1 MAGEYIKENYATLS
15 KTLKRKLSAAE
26 IYAAHMLGIGGAMTL
41 YKMGDDEIPALK
53 MPKAAAAN
61 AKIFYHKGDT
71 SKPRTAAELKQYY
84 VKRVKEAAKQF
95 KIDDNYNGGEVSS
108 PTSGVPNKPSGAATP
123 ASPSTGTNT
132 GTGAAIDASKP
143 APIANKDNRAV
154 SGTPGIPQ
162 TSATPVDNTSNKTAL
177 PGKTE
182 NKSAT
187 TTPPLD
193 TTAVSKT
200 PFSGINPPKPTDTS
214 PIIKSDTDAN
224 KLRKDQ
230 WSELNKGN
238 QLVQTQNELLKNSY
252 NVLTEISNTLKANN
266 SLTPS
271 NKTNDQ
277 SNTTDNRK
285 RLVNTPA
292 NLPPPLINVNTKYNS

>member
-1 MAGEYIKENYATLS
+1 
-15 KTLKRKLSAAE
+15 
-26 IYAAHMLGIGGAMTL
+26 
-41 YKMGDDEIPALK
+41 
-53 MPKAAAAN
+53 
-61 AKIFYHKGDT
+61 
-71 SKPRTAAELKQYY
+71 
-84 VKRVKEAAKQF
+84 
-95 KIDDNYNGGEVSS
+95 
-108 PTSGVPNKPSGAATP
+108 
-123 ASPSTGTNT
+123 
-132 GTGAAIDASKP
+132 
-143 APIANKDNRAV
+143 
-154 SGTPGIPQ
+154 
-162 TSATPVDNTSNKTAL
+162 L

-252 NVLTEISNTLKANN
+252 NVLTEISNTLKANG
-266 SLTPS
+266 SLNPS
-271 NKTNDQ
+271 NKPNDQ
-277 SNTTDNRK
+277 SNATDNRK
-285 RLVNTPA
+285 RMVNTPA